1 MNIHDLRQAQVRFEN
16 RMEETIEARKELH
29 QLRASFVKFFS
40 RKHISTMDIDDYVAG
55 VDLPTTGYNFCYT
68 LERKLDG
75 LGRISGSPAPKFGVY
90 YGKRGKKT
98 EDDYQF
104 VRKFGDTY
112 QEAFEGVRQ
121 SLLELIDAGESENIQ
136 AITDNLI
143 SPMVKGK
150 ILCTYFPDR
159 YLNIFSPDHLD
170 FFLIQLDLDTENLI
184 WADPVV
190 KREALI
196 EFKNQDPVMKNWTV
210 DLFAHFLYT
219 EYPGRPPKDGETT
232 DTNSDPLADYRNP
245 NFPANPTA
253 EFIELNILPPNPTNP
268 APHDRVASG
277 KAKPDYENEARKLKK
292 LGDRGEKVVM
302 DLEIKKLQ
310 EAGRKDLA
318 KKVERVSLTSD
329 TYGYDIL
336 SFEVDGTEKYIEV
349 KATRAKV
356 GSANFFFTA
365 NELREAKQSKNYF
378 IYMVYDVVSVS
389 PKVWVIKNPFNP
401 ENANT
406 VMTPINFRISINAT
420 TV

>member
-1 MNIHDLRQAQVRFEN
+1 
-16 RMEETIEARKELH
+16 
-29 QLRASFVKFFS
+29 
-40 RKHISTMDIDDYVAG
+40 MDIDDYVAG
-55 VDLPTTGYNFCYT
+55 VNLPNTGYNFCYT

-90 YGKRGKKT
+90 YGKRGKKSGN
-98 EDDYQF
+98 DYQF

-112 QEAFEGVRQ
+112 REAFEGVRQ

-159 YLNIFSPDHLD
+159 YLNIFSSDHLD
-170 FFLIQLDLDTENLI
+170 YFLIQLDLDSENLI
-184 WADPVV
+184 WTDPVI

-219 EYPGRPPKDGETT
+219 EYPGRPPKEGETT

-253 EFIELNILPPNPTNP
+253 EFIELSILPPNLTNP
-268 APHDRVASG
+268 TSNNRGASE
-277 KAKPDYENEARKLKK
+277 KAKPDYEDEARKLKK

-302 DLEIKKLQ
+302 DLEIRKLQ

-329 TYGYDIL
+329 SFGYDIL
-336 SFEVDGTEKYIEV
+336 SFEMDGTEKYIEV

-401 ENANT
+401 ENTNT
-406 VMTPINFRISINAT
+406 VMNPVNFRISINAT
-420 TV
+420 SV